1 MIVSVSFKASDG
13 ILFLELKVS
22 NQAIKKVLCV
32 WHLLETREKAW
43 LTRFRKEF
51 FLSLSHVDVV
61 SDLRDANARI
71 WVGIQD
77 FADEVLAF
85 GGEKFRHLIISA
97 HDLFVQVRC
106 LWIFKRQVSG
116 NHSVENDS

>member
-85 GGEKFRHLIISA
+85 RGQELRHLVVGT
-97 HDLFVQVRC
+97 HDLLVKV
-106 LWIFKRQVSG
+106 
-116 NHSVENDS
+116 